1 MAKKLLF
8 FLILAFFTTVAS
20 AEASDPDEW
29 MRFYKE
35 VSTKCA
41 KASGLK
47 KARQVGELGESFSIA
62 DDALEVV
69 LIRGLH
75 SDPDRKNTAGNSL
88 CLFNKVKR
96 TCECNEVD
104 QWFKG
109 GK

>member
-1 MAKKLLF
+1 MGF
-8 FLILAFFTTVAS
+8 FMTVS
-20 AEASDPDEW
+20 LCEASDPDEW

-35 VSTKCA
+35 VSAKCA

-47 KARQVGELGESFSIA
+47 KARQAGELGESFSMA
-62 DDALEVV
+62 DDAFEVV

-75 SDPDRKNTAGNSL
+75 SDPDRKNAPGNSL